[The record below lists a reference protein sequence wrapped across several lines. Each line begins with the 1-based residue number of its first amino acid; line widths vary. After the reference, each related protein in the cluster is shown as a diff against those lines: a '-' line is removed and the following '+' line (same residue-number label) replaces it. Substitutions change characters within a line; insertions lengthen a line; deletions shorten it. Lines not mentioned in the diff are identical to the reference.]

1 MKVLVIRPHT
11 MTGKVASRTS
21 KGMGM
26 GSVLLDGTSG
36 AAGTF
41 TSDAPSVDG
50 FRTTTTTGGS
60 LGSSINAKL
69 EKLRIQSKKKPSNIK
84 FSI

>member
-1 MKVLVIRPHT
+1 MKVLVVRPHT

-26 GSVLLDGTSG
+26 GSVLLDGSAG
-36 AAGTF
+36 SAGTF

-50 FRTTTTTGGS
+50 FRTTITTGGS

-69 EKLRIQSKKKPSNIK
+69 EKLKIQSKKKPSNIK

>member
-1 MKVLVIRPHT
+1 MKVLVVRPHT
-11 MTGKVASRTS
+11 MTGKVACRTS

-26 GSVLLDGTSG
+26 GSVLLNGTAG
-36 AAGTF
+36 VAGTM

-50 FRTTTTTGGS
+50 FRTTTTGGS

-69 EKLRIQSKKKPSNIK
+69 EKLRIQTKKKPSNIK